1 MGRPWNNV
9 LAKKW
14 WARGCHVRQKEPAAS
29 AEVRRAT
36 QQAVHAPPT
45 VRRQVSRE
53 QEGLRAYAELQRKH
67 RAAYGDN
74 EEAREAAGKAALLRA
89 KALLSSAWVA
99 RLRCEERGRLAAAG
113 RLVAA
118 PVRRFRGVR
127 QQVHRVRARE
137 SLEPWRKRERESSSL
152 SCVSVSWCGVCPRPY
167 GPAHGRCGVCPRP
180 YGPAHGWVLPA
191 STGPRKSSSKYA
203 RALRANAL

>member
-1 MGRPWNNV
+1 M
-9 LAKKW
+9 
-14 WARGCHVRQKEPAAS
+14 
-29 AEVRRAT
+29 RRARDST
-36 QQAVHAPPT
+36 SCACASDTPACAGRWRVSQRACARTPSCREEAPGR
-45 VRRQVSRE
+45 VRRQRGGARGGW
-53 QEGLRAYAELQRKH
+53 EGG
-67 RAAYGDN
+67 AAPSQGV
-74 EEAREAAGKAALLRA
+74 ALI
-89 KALLSSAWVA
+89 
-99 RLRCEERGRLAAAG
+99 RLGGTSPLCEERGRLSAAG